1 MIGGFMIYKDI
12 IINYFLSDGQGVR
25 QAISFDSYREHAS
38 SGAFL
43 VKYESRVN
51 DVTAVMHM
59 DIVLVPG
66 CTIF

>member
-1 MIGGFMIYKDI
+1 MIYKDI
-12 IINYFLSDGQGVR
+12 IINYFIFDGQGVR
-25 QAISFDSYREHAS
+25 QAISFDSYREHVG
-38 SGAFL
+38 SGTYL

-59 DIVLVPG
+59 DLVLVPS